1 MNIED
6 LKSDKDIYAMS
17 EEDFAKLDVNQL
29 ANLNGAAEQEDDEDP
44 DDVDSEDETPDE
56 SDEPDDEGT
65 EGDEDDQDEDDEESD
80 EDESEESDDDSDD
93 SGSEHEE
100 GASAKRTVP
109 PVKVKEDAAPKG
121 KQQKQSKQK
130 SNAGNDVDL
139 ASFHQ
144 ELTAP
149 LKAAGQEFTFTDAK
163 QIRELAS
170 KGIDYTRKMQNI
182 SQLRG
187 IHETL
192 REHDLLDEGR
202 LAFAIDLMSHKPEA
216 IAQLIKESGVDAF
229 ELDEDK
235 ANTYQNVPVNI
246 KAKADQVSIREVV
259 DQYQNDAK
267 FNEVFAQARKWDDK
281 SQIELVNNPNL
292 LHLLAEHANNGTYDA
307 VMAEVNRQRIL
318 GHTQEPVLMH
328 YNRIGMQMFG
338 EEQDGEN
345 AQAQQQAKPSKKEP
359 TERIVIKRKSVDDAT
374 RRKALAP
381 KATSKKGKSARITS
395 TADIYAMS
403 DEDFKNLDPD
413 VLRKFK

>member
-6 LKSDKDIYAMS
+6 LKSDKDIYALS

-44 DDVDSEDETPDE
+44 DDVDSEDETDE
-56 SDEPDDEGT
+56 SDEPDDEDT
-65 EGDEDDQDEDDEESD
+65 EGDEEDQGEDDEESD
-80 EDESEESDDDSDD
+80 EDESEESDDDSDSD
-93 SGSEHEE
+93 ESEHEE
-100 GASAKRTVP
+100 EAPVKRTVP
-109 PVKVKEDAAPKG
+109 PVKDSADLKG
-121 KQQKQSKQK
+121 KQPKEAKQK
-130 SNAGNDVDL
+130 DNAGNDVDL
-139 ASFHQ
+139 ASFHK

-192 REHDLLDEGR
+192 RENDLLDESR
-202 LAFAIDLMSHKPEA
+202 LAFAIDLMNHKPEA

-229 ELDEDK
+229 ELDEEK

-292 LHLLAEHANNGTYDA
+292 LHLLAEHANNGTYEA

-318 GHTQEPVLMH
+318 GHTQEPILMH
-328 YNRIGMQMFG
+328 YNRVGMQMFG

-345 AQAQQQAKPSKKEP
+345 AQAQQQSKPSKKEP

-381 KATSKKGKSARITS
+381 KATSKKGKTARITS
-395 TADIYAMS
+395 AADIYALS
-403 DEDFKNLDPD
+403 EEDFKNLDPD